1 MRVGVVTEQRAGERR
16 VALVPDAVG
25 KLLESGLEVAVE
37 RGAGAHAFAT
47 DEAYRDA
54 GAEVVDDVL
63 ATSDVV
69 LTVSPLTTEQAGRL
83 RPGALTLG
91 FLPVGA
97 NAELLAVLRE
107 RQVLAFAM
115 EQVPRIS
122 RAQSM
127 DALSSQ
133 ALVAGYRAALVA
145 AERLP
150 RFFPLFMTAAGTV
163 APAKVLV
170 LGAGVAGLQA
180 IATARRLGA
189 VVEAYDV
196 RPSSADEVRS
206 MGGTFLDLGLD
217 SLEGSGGYAR
227 EMGEE
232 RAARQRELLTPYV
245 GAADAV
251 ITTAAVPGRPAPL
264 LVTTPMVEAM
274 RPGSVVVD
282 LAAESGGNCELSVAG
297 QDVEHRG
304 VLVHGMA
311 DVPSS
316 MPVHASQLLLPER
329 REPAA
334 ADDRRRPGRAGL
346 RRRGPRGLL
355 RHPTRDAGGP
365 RMTDGT
371 TLLTFFVLAVFV
383 GFEVVSKVSSVL
395 HTPLMSGANAIHGVI
410 LIGAVI
416 VTGHA
421 DSGIALALG
430 LVAVVLATVNMV
442 GGFVV
447 TDRMLEMFGRNRPG
461 RHQKHKAKDDA

>member
-1 MRVGVVTEQRAGERR
+1 MRIGVVAEQRPGERR
-16 VALVPDAVG
+16 VALVPDAVVR
-25 KLLESGLEVAVE
+25 LVAEGLEVVVE
-37 RGAGAHAFAT
+37 AGAGSHAFAS
-47 DEAYRDA
+47 DDAYREA
-54 GAEVVDDVL
+54 GATVVDDAL
-63 ATSDVV
+63 DGSDVV
-69 LTVSPLTTEQAGRL
+69 LTVSPLTLDQARRL
-83 RPGALTLG
+83 RAGALTLG
-91 FLPVGA
+91 FLPVATNGD
-97 NAELLAVLRE
+97 LLAVLRE

-196 RPSSADEVRS
+196 RPTSADEVRS
-206 MGGTFLDLGLD
+206 MGAVFIHLGLD

-245 GAADAV
+245 GASDAV

-264 LVTTPMVEAM
+264 LLTTPMVEAM

-297 QDVEHRG
+297 QDVDHHG

-316 MPVHASQLLLPER
+316 MPVHASQLYARNLVNLLLLMTTDGQVVPDFDDEVV
-329 REPAA
+329 AA
-334 ADDRRRPGRAGL
+334 SCVTRPGA
-346 RRRGPRGLL
+346 
-355 RHPTRDAGGP
+355 TEA
-365 RMTDGT
+365 
-371 TLLTFFVLAVFV
+371 
-383 GFEVVSKVSSVL
+383 
-395 HTPLMSGANAIHGVI
+395 TP
-410 LIGAVI
+410 
-416 VTGHA
+416 
-421 DSGIALALG
+421 
-430 LVAVVLATVNMV
+430 
-442 GGFVV
+442 
-447 TDRMLEMFGRNRPG
+447 
-461 RHQKHKAKDDA
+461 